1 VTTVPRQNPL
11 IRLALHCTQI
21 LNASHNVVVSA
32 PTGCG
37 KTAVMEL
44 AIVALLKRLDYHPGG
59 SSHEIKIVY
68 SEIGAELRRK

>member
-1 VTTVPRQNPL
+1 MGTAGPL
-11 IRLALHCTQI
+11 HHTSSISRYIARTQI
-21 LNASHNVVVSA
+21 LNASHNIVVSA

-59 SSHEIKIVY
+59 SSHAIKIVY
-68 SEIGAELRRK
+68 SEIGDG